1 MASILDIK
9 MQKNKLFP
17 RALALTL
24 ALVLNVPLAQ
34 ADCLGMAL
42 HAHRGSNDAPENSL
56 LAVKRAFEGQWDGA
70 EIDIQH
76 LRDQTWVLHHD
87 LQLGRTTTLQQRRVA
102 DLDSNAWKEVRLRDR
117 RGVVGNEQAP
127 FLTDVLA
134 QVADDEVKVMN
145 VEIKEWNNG
154 CMAAQQAVRTLAEGR
169 PNGRW
174 FMTSIDRAQL
184 QCVRQVDPQGY
195 VGLIVLDPKALAEQS
210 RFSRMGKNIP
220 PKLIDAA
227 WLARLRQDVG
237 LPVGVHVDVA
247 TLAANPSLLADAK
260 AIGVAVFTYSL
271 NSDREHAEGLRKA
284 ALRTRLLP
292 SGAIIDGAPDQFCS
306 SLGYL

>member
-1 MASILDIK
+1 
-9 MQKNKLFP
+9 MQKNKLCP

-24 ALVLNVPLAQ
+24 ALVLIVPSAQ
-34 ADCLGMAL
+34 ADCFGMAL

-56 LAVKRAFEGQWDGA
+56 LAVKRAFDGQWDGA
-70 EIDIQH
+70 EIDIQR
-76 LRDQTWVLHHD
+76 LRDQVWVLHHD
-87 LQLGRTTTLQQRRVA
+87 LQLGRTTTLQRRRA
-102 DLDSNAWKEVRLRDR
+102 ANLDSHAWKEVRLRDR
-117 RGVVGNEQAP
+117 RGVVGNEHAP
-127 FLTDVLA
+127 FLTEVLA
-134 QVADDEVKVMN
+134 QVVSDEVKVMN
-145 VEIKEWNNG
+145 VEIKELNG
-154 CMAAQQAVRTLAEGR
+154 NCVGAQQAVRTLAEGR

-184 QCVRQVDPQGY
+184 QCVRRVDHQGY
-195 VGLIVLDPKALAEQS
+195 VGQIVLDPKALAEQS
-210 RFSRMGKNIP
+210 RFSSMGKNLP

-237 LPVGVHVDVA
+237 LPVGVHIDVA

-271 NSDREHAEGLRKA
+271 NSDREHAEGLRKT

-292 SGAIIDGAPDQFCS
+292 SGAIIDGAPDQFCA
-306 SLGYL
+306 SLGPL